1 MGKKYGNYHLQYLF
15 DDLHVIYMFFTY
27 YVNFQLFQWEAS
39 PSLIT
44 PCITLGCP
52 SIAER
57 VTCEIISVLLD
68 NTKHPQS
75 SFEPDPKEL
84 ISLMAA
90 GNQAYIARYVA
101 RLKMLINKTQLID
114 LLFRLPLIYFTPV
127 DKYF

>member
-1 MGKKYGNYHLQYLF
+1 MKKTALG
-15 DDLHVIYMFFTY
+15 LHHCSLAV
-27 YVNFQLFQWEAS
+27 LEAS

-75 SFEPDPKEL
+75 SFEPDPEEL

-101 RLKMLINKTQLID
+101 RLKVLINKTQPID